1 LISDTSFS
9 RLIENVNISFD
20 MFDDSHEDISINFS
34 NIDRILDESDRE
46 KHINLAIA
54 SSIFSIQNIN
64 LNMRLESLFKAK
76 TAHS

>member
-34 NIDRILDESDRE
+34 DIDRILDESDRE
-46 KHINLAIA
+46 KEGK
-54 SSIFSIQNIN
+54 
-64 LNMRLESLFKAK
+64 R
-76 TAHS
+76 